1 MVHLYVY
8 FFVRYDIYDCL
19 NLIFFFSSRRRHTRC
34 ALVTGVQ
41 TCALPISGHPGAG
54 RPDPAGGRHRERPRS
69 DRRPDAGA
77 GRLRRGGGG
86 RPRSRRLT
94 SLDGGDRSPVEGAR
108 IRRAAP
114 ELPEPA
120 VLSRRR
126 GGREAEGGGLLNRYR
141 GNTLSWVR
149 IPSPPPIPPIAAQIA
164 GLSL

>member
-1 MVHLYVY
+1 M
-8 FFVRYDIYDCL
+8 RISDW
-19 NLIFFFSSRRRHTRC
+19 SSDVC
-34 ALVTGVQ
+34 SSDL
-41 TCALPISGHPGAG
+41 
-54 RPDPAGGRHRERPRS
+54 HRERPRS

-114 ELPEPA
+114 ELPEPD

-126 GGREAEGGGLLNRYR
+126 GGRAAAGGGLLNRYR

-149 IPSPPPIPPIAAQIA
+149 IPSPPPIPPIPAQLA
-164 GLSL
+164 GLRSAARRVGKECVSERVTWLSP